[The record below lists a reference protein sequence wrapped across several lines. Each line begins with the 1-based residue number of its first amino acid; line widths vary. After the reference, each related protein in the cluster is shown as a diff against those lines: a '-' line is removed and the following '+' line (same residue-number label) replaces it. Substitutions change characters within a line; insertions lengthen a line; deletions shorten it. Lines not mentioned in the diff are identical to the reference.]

1 MPKVSIFV
9 QTYEHEMFIEQC
21 INSILSQEGNYK
33 IEILVVDDASND
45 KTVEILEKFND
56 NRIRLIVNTTNKGCI
71 ETANIGYGA
80 ANGEYCARLDGD
92 DRYRPNFLN
101 SVIPIL
107 ENNPNVGVVYG
118 DIAMVDS
125 AGRISLPLGCI
136 AKQRSRRPLIGNELV
151 PLLLKNYL
159 PAPTT
164 IGRTKI
170 WQKLLPIP
178 PILHYLDY
186 YMTTQ
191 AAHVC
196 DFAFVNEVLAD
207 YRIHLGNQHSR
218 MVLDKTG
225 ESSTFE
231 ILKMAFNRPEYKY
244 EKIKYIKQIEGAC
257 YLDYANKYF
266 GEGMDVDAKRCYWA
280 AIKRDLFL
288 MSNLE
293 IVRRLLGTYL
303 GYNLYN
309 KVKRKFNIFKDLIIG
324 FKD

>member
-9 QTYEHEMFIEQC
+9 QTYEHEIYIKQC
-21 INSILSQEGNYK
+21 IDSILSQEGNYK

-45 KTVEILEKFND
+45 KTVEILKKFND
-56 NRIRLIVNTTNKGCI
+56 NRIRLIVNATNKGCI

-80 ANGEYCARLDGD
+80 AKGEYCARLDGD
-92 DRYRPNFLN
+92 DRYRPGFLN

-125 AGRISLPLGCI
+125 AGRISSPLGCVSHQREGRPPI
-136 AKQRSRRPLIGNELV
+136 ANELI

-170 WQKLLPIP
+170 WQSLLPIP
-178 PILHYLDY
+178 PSLHYLDY

-207 YRIHLGNQHSR
+207 YRIHPGNQHSR

-225 ESSTFE
+225 EFSTFE
-231 ILKMAFNRPEYKY
+231 MLKMALNRPDYKY
-244 EKIKYIKQIEGAC
+244 EKTKYKKQIEGVC
-257 YLDYANKYF
+257 FLDYANKYF
-266 GEGMDVDAKRCYWA
+266 GAGMDVDAKRCYWS

-288 MSNLE
+288 LSNFG

-309 KVKRKFNIFKDLIIG
+309 KMKRYINIHK
-324 FKD
+324 KV

>member
-1 MPKVSIFV
+1 MPKISV
-9 QTYEHEMFIEQC
+9 FIQVFNLEQYIAEC
-21 INSILSQEGNYK
+21 IQSVLDQKGDHN
-33 IEILVVDDASND
+33 IEIIIVDDCSTDNSLFI
-45 KTVEILEKFND
+45 VRKFLD
-56 NRIRLIVNTTNKGCI
+56 PRIRVIVNATNKGCI

-92 DRYRPNFLN
+92 DRYRPGFLN

-125 AGRISLPLGCI
+125 AGRISSPLGCVSHQREGRPPI
-136 AKQRSRRPLIGNELV
+136 ANELI

-170 WQKLLPIP
+170 WQSLLPIP
-178 PILHYLDY
+178 PSLHYLDY

-207 YRIHLGNQHSR
+207 YRIHPGNQHSR

-225 ESSTFE
+225 EFSTFE
-231 ILKMAFNRPEYKY
+231 MLKMALNRPDYKY
-244 EKIKYIKQIEGAC
+244 EKTKYKKQIEGVC
-257 YLDYANKYF
+257 FLDYANKYF
-266 GEGMDVDAKRCYWA
+266 GAGMDVDAKRCYWS

-288 MSNLE
+288 LFNFG

-309 KVKRKFNIFKDLIIG
+309 KVKRNINIFK
-324 FKD
+324 KV

>member
-9 QTYEHEMFIEQC
+9 QTYKHEIYIKQC
-21 INSILSQEGNYK
+21 IDSILSQEGNYK

-45 KTVEILEKFND
+45 KTVEILKKFND
-56 NRIRLIVNTTNKGCI
+56 HRIRLIVNATNKGCI

-80 ANGEYCARLDGD
+80 AKGEYCARLDGD
-92 DRYRPNFLN
+92 DRYRPDFLN

-125 AGRISLPLGCI
+125 AGRISSPLGCVSHQREGRPPI
-136 AKQRSRRPLIGNELV
+136 ANELI

-170 WQKLLPIP
+170 WQSLLPIP
-178 PILHYLDY
+178 PSLHYLDY

-207 YRIHLGNQHSR
+207 YRIHSGNQHSR

-225 ESSTFE
+225 EFSTFE
-231 ILKMAFNRPEYKY
+231 MLKMAFNRPEYKY
-244 EKIKYIKQIEGAC
+244 EKRKYKKQIEGAC
-257 YLDYANKYF
+257 FLDYANKYF
-266 GEGMDVDAKRCYWA
+266 GAGMNVDAKRCYWA

-288 MSNLE
+288 LSNFG

-309 KVKRKFNIFKDLIIG
+309 KIKRNINILK
-324 FKD
+324 KV

>member
-1 MPKVSIFV
+1 MPKISV
-9 QTYEHEMFIEQC
+9 FIQAYNLEQYIGEC
-21 INSILSQEGNYK
+21 IQSVLDQKGDLD
-33 IEILVVDDASND
+33 IEIIIVDDCSTDNTLSN
-45 KTVEILEKFND
+45 IRKFFD
-56 NRIRLIVNTTNKGCI
+56 TRIRVIVNNSNKGCI
-71 ETANIGYGA
+71 ETANIGYSA
-80 ANGEYCARLDGD
+80 AKGDYCARLDGD
-92 DRYRPNFLN
+92 DRYRPDFLN

-125 AGRISLPLGCI
+125 AGRISSPLGCI
-136 AKQRSRRPLIGNELV
+136 GNQRGNRSQVGNELI

-170 WQKLLPIP
+170 WQSLLPIP
-178 PILHYLDY
+178 PSLHYLDY

-207 YRIHLGNQHSR
+207 YRIHPGNQHSR

-225 ESSTFE
+225 EFSTFE
-231 ILKMAFNRPEYKY
+231 MLKMAFNRPEYKY
-244 EKIKYIKQIEGAC
+244 EKIKYKKQIECA
-257 YLDYANKYF
+257 YFLDYANKYF
-266 GEGMDVDAKRCYWA
+266 GAGMDVDAKRCYWA

-288 MSNLE
+288 LSNFE

-309 KVKRKFNIFKDLIIG
+309 NIKRKFNIFKKFQL
-324 FKD
+324 